1 MKKKNLKNLR
11 LRKTNISKLNTGT
24 LQGGRGHSDHPCIAD
39 TDLGKPS
46 LHCGTLGCESAGCI
60 TPFWTDSDCAV
71 ILG

>member
-1 MKKKNLKNLR
+1 M
-11 LRKTNISKLNTGT
+11 NTGT